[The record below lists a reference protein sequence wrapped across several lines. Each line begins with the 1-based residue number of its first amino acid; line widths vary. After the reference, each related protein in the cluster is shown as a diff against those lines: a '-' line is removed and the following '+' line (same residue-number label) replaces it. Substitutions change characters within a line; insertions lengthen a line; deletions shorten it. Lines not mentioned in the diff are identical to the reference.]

1 MEADWCA
8 KNRKIRGI
16 NRLVVLPQF
25 LTSSFPMQPTVI
37 LERHVPGLSERRFQA
52 FVAEVCRLTKLAGGV
67 TVLVTGNRQMRTLNR
82 RFRGKNTA
90 TDVLSFPGPA
100 FVKDF
105 AGDIAISLEIA
116 AKNARDRGHSTATE
130 LRILALHGVLHLAG
144 YDHESDNGEMTRIE
158 MRIRRKLAL
167 PASLIERAKAQ
178 RSRAQT

>member
-1 MEADWCA
+1 MEADWST
-8 KNRKIRGI
+8 KSRKIRGI
-16 NRLVVLPQF
+16 NRLVALPRL

-105 AGDIAISLEIA
+105 AGDIAISFDIA
-116 AKNARDRGHSTATE
+116 AESARIQGHSTATE
-130 LRILALHGVLHLAG
+130 LQILALHGVLQLGG
-144 YDHESDNGEMTRIE
+144 YDDESDNIQMTRIE
-158 MRIRRKLAL
+158 MVI
-167 PASLIERAKAQ
+167 
-178 RSRAQT
+178 